1 MAEDLLEGVVL
12 KSTGKSYRVLTEDG
26 SILDAGL
33 KGKMR
38 TMGMRTTNP
47 VAVGD
52 RVRYHLDDD
61 ENGIIVE
68 LVPRKNHII
77 RKSIN
82 LSKESHI
89 VAANVDQALL
99 IVTPDKPPTSFGFI
113 DRFLVAAESY
123 HIPSIIV
130 INKIDLEGTEER
142 IADLMMCYEMIGYP
156 VLLVSA
162 LEDKN
167 TDKLKEL
174 LKGKVTALAGH
185 SGVGKSSLINRVEP
199 GLTLRTSEISDY
211 HQKGKH
217 TTTFAEMFELSF
229 GGYIIDTPGIKGY
242 GIIGLDKNELALY
255 FPEMAEKLPECKFYN
270 CAHINEPKCAVKDAV
285 QAGDIPE
292 SRYKSYLN
300 IYSEDDSKSYR

>member
-1 MAEDLLEGVVL
+1 MSDQIFEGIIL
-12 KSTGKSYRVLTEDG
+12 KSTGKNY
-26 SILDAGL
+26 SILTSDNKLVEAGL

-38 TMGMRTTNP
+38 TIGMRTTNP

-52 RVRYHLDDD
+52 RVKYMIDP
-61 ENGIIVE
+61 EGKGSIIE
-68 LVPRKNHII
+68 LIKRKNHII

-123 HIPSIIV
+123 HIPTTIV
-130 INKIDLEGTEER
+130 INKIDLSEAEER
-142 IADLMMCYEMIGYP
+142 IADLMMTYEMIGYP

-162 LEDKN
+162 LKDKN
-167 TDKLKEL
+167 TDKLKSL
-174 LKGKVTALAGH
+174 LKDKVTVLAGH
-185 SGVGKSSLINRVEP
+185 SGVGKSSLINRIEP
-199 GLTLRTSEISDY
+199 DLDLKTSEISEY

-217 TTTFAEMFELSF
+217 TTTFAEMFALSF

-270 CAHINEPKCAVKDAV
+270 CTHINEPKCAVKDAV
-285 QAGDIPE
+285 ESGEIPA

-300 IYSEDDSKSYR
+300 IYQEDESKSYR

>member
-52 RVRYHLDDD
+52 KVRYHLDDD
-61 ENGIIVE
+61 KNGIIVE

-229 GGYIIDTPGIKGY
+229 DGYIIDTPGIKGY

-285 QAGDIPE
+285 EAGDIPE

>member
-1 MAEDLLEGVVL
+1 MSEKINTAIII
-12 KSTGKSYRVLTEDG
+12 KSTGKDYRIRIDNG
-26 SILDAGL
+26 DIIDANL

-38 TMGMRTTNP
+38 TQGLRTTNP

-52 RVRYHLDDD
+52 KVKY
-61 ENGIIVE
+61 IIEDGKAMIME
-68 LVPRKNHII
+68 LIPRKNHII

-82 LSKESHI
+82 LSKEAHI

-123 HIPSIIV
+123 NIPTTIV
-130 INKIDLEGTEER
+130 INKIDLPGTEER
-142 IADLMMCYEMIGYP
+142 IAELMMTYEMIGYP

-162 LEDKN
+162 LNNKN
-167 TDKLKEL
+167 TEEIKTL
-174 LKGKVTALAGH
+174 LKDKVTVLAGH

-199 GLTLRTSEISDY
+199 GLLLRTSEISAY

-217 TTTFAEMFELSF
+217 TTTFAEMFPLSF

-255 FPEMAEKLPECKFYN
+255 FPEMAKKLPECKFYN
-270 CAHINEPKCAVKDAV
+270 CTHINEPKCAVKKAIEE
-285 QAGDIPE
+285 GEIPE

-300 IYSEDDSKSYR
+300 IFNEDPDKSYR

>member
-1 MAEDLLEGVVL
+1 MADTLLEGIIL
-12 KSTGKSYRVLTEDG
+12 KSTGKNY
-26 SILDAGL
+26 SILNQENTIVEAGL

-38 TMGMRTTNP
+38 TIGMRTTNP

-52 RVRYHLDDD
+52 RVKYSLDS
-61 ENGIIVE
+61 EGKGSIEE

-130 INKIDLEGTEER
+130 INKIDLPGVEER
-142 IADLMMCYEMIGYP
+142 IADLMMTYEMIAYP

-162 LEDKN
+162 QENKN
-167 TDKLKEL
+167 TELLKNI

-199 GLTLRTSEISDY
+199 SLDLKTSEISAY

-217 TTTFAEMFELSF
+217 TTTFAEMFALSF

-270 CAHINEPKCAVKDAV
+270 CTHINEPKCAVKEAV
-285 QAGDIPE
+285 EKGEIPE

-300 IYSEDDSKSYR
+300 IYQEDESKSYR

>member
-1 MAEDLLEGVVL
+1 MSDQIFEGIIL
-12 KSTGKSYRVLTEDG
+12 KSTGKNY
-26 SILDAGL
+26 SILTSDNKLVEAGL

-38 TMGMRTTNP
+38 TIGMRTTNP

-52 RVRYHLDDD
+52 RVKYMIDP
-61 ENGIIVE
+61 EGKGSIIE
-68 LVPRKNHII
+68 LIKRKNHII

-123 HIPSIIV
+123 HIPTTIV
-130 INKIDLEGTEER
+130 INKIDLPEAEER
-142 IADLMMCYEMIGYP
+142 IADLMMTYEMIGYP

-162 LEDKN
+162 LKDKN
-167 TDKLKEL
+167 TDKLKSL
-174 LKGKVTALAGH
+174 LKDKVTVLAGH
-185 SGVGKSSLINRVEP
+185 SGVGKSSLINRIEP
-199 GLTLRTSEISDY
+199 DLDLKTSEISEY

-217 TTTFAEMFELSF
+217 TTTFAEMFALSF

-270 CAHINEPKCAVKDAV
+270 CTHINEPKCAVKDAV
-285 QAGDIPE
+285 ESGEIPA

-300 IYSEDDSKSYR
+300 IYQEDESKSYR

>member
-1 MAEDLLEGVVL
+1 MADTLLEGIIL
-12 KSTGKSYRVLTEDG
+12 KSTGKNY
-26 SILDAGL
+26 SILSNENTVVEAGL

-38 TMGMRTTNP
+38 TIGMRTTNP

-52 RVRYHLDDD
+52 RVKYSLDNDGKGSI
-61 ENGIIVE
+61 EE

-123 HIPSIIV
+123 HIPSTIV
-130 INKIDLEGTEER
+130 INKIDLPGAEER
-142 IADLMMCYEMIGYP
+142 IADLMMTYEMIGYP

-162 LEDKN
+162 LENKN
-167 TDKLKEL
+167 TEL
-174 LKGKVTALAGH
+174 LKDLLKDKVTALAGH

-199 GLTLRTSEISDY
+199 NLDLKTSEISAY

-217 TTTFAEMFELSF
+217 TTTFAEMFALSF

-270 CAHINEPKCAVKDAV
+270 CTHINEPKCAVKDAV
-285 QAGDIPE
+285 EEGEIPE

-300 IYSEDDSKSYR
+300 IYQEDESKSYR

>member
-1 MAEDLLEGVVL
+1 MSDEIFEGIIL
-12 KSTGKSYRVLTEDG
+12 KSTGKNY
-26 SILDAGL
+26 SILTSDNKLVDAGL

-52 RVRYHLDDD
+52 RVKYVVDSDGKG
-61 ENGIIVE
+61 NIIE
-68 LVPRKNHII
+68 LLKRKNHII

-130 INKIDLEGTEER
+130 INKIDLEGAEDR
-142 IADLMMCYEMIGYP
+142 IAELMMCYEMIGYP
-156 VLLVSA
+156 VILVSA
-162 LEDKN
+162 LKDKN
-167 TDKLKEL
+167 TDKLKSL
-174 LKGKVTALAGH
+174 LKDKVTALAGH
-185 SGVGKSSLINRVEP
+185 SGVGKSSLINRIEP
-199 GLTLRTSEISDY
+199 NLDLKTNEISEY

-217 TTTFAEMFELSF
+217 TTTFAEMFPLSF

-242 GIIGLDKNELALY
+242 GIVGLDKNELALY

-270 CAHINEPKCAVKDAV
+270 CTHINEPKCAVKDAV
-285 QAGDIPE
+285 EAGEIPA

-300 IYSEDDSKSYR
+300 IYQEDESKSYR

>member
-1 MAEDLLEGVVL
+1 MAETLMEGIIL
-12 KSTGKSYRVLTEDG
+12 KSTGKNY
-26 SILDAGL
+26 SILASDGGFIDASL

-47 VAVGD
+47 LAVGD
-52 RVRYHLDDD
+52 HVMYRVDSDGKGMI
-61 ENGIIVE
+61 EE
-68 LVPRKNHII
+68 LLKRKNHII

-130 INKIDLEGTEER
+130 INKIDLPGVEDR

-162 LEDKN
+162 LENKN
-167 TDKLKEL
+167 TQKLKEL
-174 LKGKVTALAGH
+174 LKDKVTALAGH
-185 SGVGKSSLINRVEP
+185 SGVGKSSLINRIEP
-199 GLTLRTSEISDY
+199 QLDLKTSEISSY

-217 TTTFAEMFELSF
+217 TTTFAEMFALSF

-242 GIIGLDKNELALY
+242 GVIGLDKNELALY
-255 FPEMAEKLPECKFYN
+255 FLSLI
-270 CAHINEPKCAVKDAV
+270 HI
-285 QAGDIPE
+285 
-292 SRYKSYLN
+292 
-300 IYSEDDSKSYR
+300 